1 MNIPRKI
8 DLEIQQIKYQI
19 SGNHY
24 VTSSTSTSFVRQLHV
39 YFVDIIIIQPFSS
52 SSWTASWWTAS
63 KSSWSGMQAAWRWHR
78 WQRIQI
84 ILRWSRA
91 SGWGQK
97 NMIFVLIKICFYSKL
112 SFICFMYQVSIH
124 DKEDQT
130 AVRECICW
138 EFSTNF
144 YISIFFLF
152 TFIPSYEIVRP
163 KYIYLLPTII
173 F

>member
-1 MNIPRKI
+1 
-8 DLEIQQIKYQI
+8 
-19 SGNHY
+19 
-24 VTSSTSTSFVRQLHV
+24 
-39 YFVDIIIIQPFSS
+39 
-52 SSWTASWWTAS
+52 
-63 KSSWSGMQAAWRWHR
+63 MQAAWRWHQ

-97 NMIFVLIKICFYSKL
+97 NMIFVLIKIYFYSKL

-163 KYIYLLPTII
+163 KYIYLFADYIWYCREKHDWKQATALKLENCVVSPFFTLFAPSNRIWKQI
-173 F
+173 TSINLLNLFCCDKIHVWISQGLLRFL